1 MRAGE
6 QDPLRWRQSTRDP
19 SALPARAADLVDAV
33 REEPPLP
40 AEALARIKVAV
51 VTRRPVSRRA
61 LPVGLRFALLAAVF
75 LASVATAKGTML
87 LWRYVVAPPPPAA
100 PAQPRMG
107 HARPATLAVT
117 PAPVVIPLE
126 PPAPVSAEVAV
137 PPAAAPAHTRHA
149 PPAERRV
156 AYDTTTEA
164 QLLGRALSRLRQDH
178 DARGALKLL
187 DQYASTFPGGVLVSE
202 ALSAR
207 LEAVLQLDDRAA
219 ALRLLDDRSAFAGR
233 LGAEQLLTRAELRA
247 SAGRYADAL
256 VDFDRLLGPLQN
268 AAAPGTLDRALY
280 GRAVCLGHLGRD
292 DRARADLEAY
302 RNRYPSGRYAA
313 EVSRLLAGAARRAR

>member
-1 MRAGE
+1 
-6 QDPLRWRQSTRDP
+6 
-19 SALPARAADLVDAV
+19 
-33 REEPPLP
+33 
-40 AEALARIKVAV
+40 
-51 VTRRPVSRRA
+51 
-61 LPVGLRFALLAAVF
+61 
-75 LASVATAKGTML
+75 ML
-87 LWRYVVAPPPPAA
+87 LWRYVVAPSA
-100 PAQPRMG
+100 PAEPAQHRLG
-107 HARPATLAVT
+107 HARP
-117 PAPVVIPLE
+117 PAPVTPVPRVVPLE
-126 PPAPVSAEVAV
+126 PPAPVAAEVA
-137 PPAAAPAHTRHA
+137 PAAPPVRVRHA
-149 PPAERRV
+149 PTAERRL

-187 DQYASTFPGGVLVSE
+187 DQYASTFPRGVLASE

-207 LEAVLQLDDRAA
+207 LEAVIQLDDREA

-256 VDFDRLLGPLQN
+256 VDFDRVLGPLAT

-292 DRARADLEAY
+292 DRARDDLEAY
-302 RNRYPSGRYAA
+302 RKRYPSGRYAA
-313 EVSRLLAGAARRAR
+313 EVSRLLAGAARRPR